1 MNDAVETVDRAAGP
15 VLIIL
20 VVAVVAYVALR
31 LVGRLVGRI
40 VLGRLRESGEE
51 GASRS
56 IADTEARRRLATVTS
71 LVDWI
76 FRLIIIVTAGL
87 AVLLVLDLTPVIV
100 VILVL
105 LAVVAVVARDVIRD
119 YVGGVLI
126 VLENQFSI
134 GDWVRVGN
142 EYGEVEALSLRRT
155 SLRTEGGDLVT
166 IPNGD
171 IRTVTNRTRG
181 WARINV
187 EINIADPARVDA
199 AVATID

>member
-1 MNDAVETVDRAAGP
+1 VNDAVESIGRAAGP
-15 VLIIL
+15 VLVIL
-20 VVAVVAYVALR
+20 VVAVTAYVALR
-31 LVGRLVGRI
+31 LVGRLVTRVVRGRM
-40 VLGRLRESGEE
+40 REPGEDPVTV
-51 GASRS
+51 SVT
-56 IADTEARRRLATVTS
+56 DVEARRRLATVTS

-76 FRLIIIVTAGL
+76 FRLVIIVTAGL

-166 IPNGD
+166 IPNG
-171 IRTVTNRTRG
+171 
-181 WARINV
+181 AS
-187 EINIADPARVDA
+187 AP
-199 AVATID
+199 